1 MWQRICGETFY
12 MFLMQ
17 FVQISFVN
25 VQHGMMMINISTF
38 NIMVAQV
45 FVGDIFWLDCNVTML
60 NFCVCIYVPVVF
72 FWTGMLK
79 IILYQFG
86 QNSDVSNICLK

>member
-45 FVGDIFWLDCNVTML
+45 FVGDIF
-60 NFCVCIYVPVVF
+60 
-72 FWTGMLK
+72 
-79 IILYQFG
+79 
-86 QNSDVSNICLK
+86 